1 MPDKSTAL
9 LSIIIPCFNQAIY
22 LHDCLDSILQQ
33 SFSDWE
39 AIVVNDGSS
48 DDTNNVAKAY
58 CQKDSRIKLIEKQNG
73 GLSSARNYGIQNSTG
88 DWLLFLDADDMLM
101 NHHFQETVQVI
112 SSKPDVNLIQTGY
125 HHMNEDGKQI
135 LHTVVPN
142 NNRDLLP
149 TILIQNI
156 GPVHTLIVRRSII
169 LKMQGFDETLNSCED
184 WDMWIRVGK
193 SGIKKESIN
202 KALVGYRLATNSMS
216 RNAERM
222 YMALKDVA
230 NRAIKKDFRLSDQIS
245 GNVDYKTDPLPGIKS
260 SLLKCLGLSIMQ
272 GKVDDALRLF
282 NEETA
287 KYNFTFEPKD
297 FSLMNSYLS
306 FRYLT
311 SKEDIEFLFKNIY
324 PHFQNFFNRISYSEN
339 IQQACLRAVFYKHRM
354 IRNKHK
360 WGVWS
365 PLINRLSNFFR
376 H

>member
-48 DDTNNVAKAY
+48 DDTNNVAKTY

-73 GLSSARNYGIQNSTG
+73 GLSSARNFGIQHATG

-101 NHHFQETVQVI
+101 NHHFQEAAQLI

-135 LHTVVPN
+135 LHSVMPSN
-142 NNRDLLP
+142 NQDLLP
-149 TILIQNI
+149 TILTQNI

-184 WDMWIRVGK
+184 WDMWIRVAK
-193 SGIKKESIN
+193 FGIKKESIN
-202 KALVGYRLATNSMS
+202 KALVGYRLASNSMS

-222 YMALKDVA
+222 YKALTEVA
-230 NRAIKKDFRLSDQIS
+230 NRAIKKDSRLSDTLP
-245 GNVDYKTDPLPGIKS
+245 GNRDYTVNTLPGIKN

-272 GKVDDALRLF
+272 GKIEESLRLF
-282 NEETA
+282 QDETA
-287 KYNFTFEPKD
+287 RHKFAFEPEE

-311 SKEDIEFLFKNIY
+311 SRENVEFLFKNSY
-324 PHFQNFFNRISYSEN
+324 PHFQNFFNRIPYSEK
-339 IQQACLRAVFYKHRM
+339 IQKACLRAVFCKHQM
-354 IRNKHK
+354 IRNKQR
-360 WGVWS
+360 WGIFS
-365 PLINRLSNFFR
+365 PIINHWLKISQ
-376 H
+376 

>member
-48 DDTNNVAKAY
+48 DDTNNIANAY

-73 GLSSARNYGIQNSTG
+73 GLSSARNFGIQHATG

-101 NHHFQETVQVI
+101 NHHFQEIAKVI

-135 LHTVVPN
+135 LHAVMPS
-142 NNRDLLP
+142 NNRELLP
-149 TILIQNI
+149 TILTQNI
-156 GPVHTLIVRRSII
+156 GPVHTLIVRRSVII
-169 LKMQGFDETLNSCED
+169 QMQGFDEKLNSCED

-193 SGIKKESIN
+193 FGIKKEAIN
-202 KALVGYRLATNSMS
+202 KALVGYRLASNSMS

-222 YMALKDVA
+222 YMALKEVA
-230 NRAIKKDFRLSDQIS
+230 NRAIKKDLRLAENIA
-245 GNVDYKTDPLPGIKS
+245 GNVDYKIDPLPGIKS
-260 SLLKCLGLSIMQ
+260 SLLKCLGLSITQ

-282 NEETA
+282 NDEVA

-311 SKEDIEFLFKNIY
+311 SREDVEFLFKNIY
-324 PHFQNFFNRISYSEN
+324 PHFQNFFNRIPNSEKT
-339 IQQACLRAVFYKHRM
+339 QQACLRAVFYKHRM
-354 IRNKHK
+354 IRNKHR
-360 WGVWS
+360 WGICS
-365 PLINRLSNFFR
+365 PLINRLSNLLR